1 MSIAQIREKI
11 EYFRTH
17 TFVRNTAILQAG
29 NMFGNVFQA
38 FAGIIMARI
47 LQPEAF
53 GVYALSFSLAGFISI
68 FLGVGA
74 QDAVTTILGGAYARN
89 DAREIRNALAF
100 LAKITV
106 IMSFVTLVG
115 AALAPLVAYKLYG
128 TTAIGWFAAVVI
140 CASIIS
146 TTAYSFS
153 TIGSQV
159 VGRIRQMTILGL
171 SDQMLRTTLALS
183 LVIAGLGVGGI
194 VTGHFI
200 GASLLSVASVFV
212 WKRLQRDFPILPR
225 IRDLL
230 AHMREVSIR
239 KYLRYSFWIAVDRNL
254 SNLYN
259 ILPILLTGI
268 YVSASEVTFFKLAFA
283 YINLALGFLGP
294 IGTMLNVEFPKM
306 KVQGVERLSR
316 NFTRVTLYAI
326 GISTA
331 LTLGAA
337 LVAPIA
343 FNIFYGPEFSQSVRY
358 VYALIPYG
366 ALMGLGVGLGSIL
379 RAINKVHISI
389 MMHVFNLVI
398 GVPLGLLAIKH
409 FGAWGTIGIVTAW
422 YVIAHATIFL
432 YTRRHLRTAS
442 AA

>member
-29 NMFGNVFQA
+29 SMFGNVFQA
-38 FAGIIMARI
+38 IAGIIMARV

-53 GVYALSFSLAGFISI
+53 GVYALTFSLAGFISI

-74 QDAVTTILGGAYARN
+74 QDAVTTILGEAYARK
-89 DAREIRNALAF
+89 DAREIRDALAF
-100 LAKITV
+100 LVKITV
-106 IMSFVTLVG
+106 IMSFVTLFG
-115 AALAPLVAYKLYG
+115 AALAPLISYQLYG

-140 CASIIS
+140 CASIVS

-171 SDQMLRTTLALS
+171 SDQMLRTTFALS
-183 LVIAGLGVGGI
+183 FVIAGFGVGGI
-194 VTGHFI
+194 VSGHFV
-200 GASLLSVASVFV
+200 GASILCIASVVV
-212 WKRLQRDFPILPR
+212 WKRLQRDFSILPR

-230 AHMREVSIR
+230 AYAREASIQ

-268 YVSASEVTFFKLAFA
+268 YVSPSEVTFFKLAFA

-294 IGTMLNVEFPKM
+294 IGMLLNVEFPKM
-306 KVQGVERLSR
+306 KVQGVARLSR
-316 NFTRVTLYAI
+316 NFVRVTMYAV
-326 GISTA
+326 GISTG

-343 FNIFYGPEFSQSVRY
+343 FKIFYGPEFAQSVRY
-358 VYALIPYG
+358 VYALVPYG

-379 RAINKVHISI
+379 RALNKVHVSI
-389 MMHVFNLVI
+389 IMHTVNLGV
-398 GVPLGLLAIKH
+398 GVPLALFAIKH

-432 YTRRHLRTAS
+432 YTRRYLRTAS